1 MLTVVLVGYF
11 VHMETKTLKVRTRFG
26 GHSSLTKRKFFD
38 KRVMVSLPNLIEA
51 QLASHN
57 WFLEKGI
64 HSLLEEVNPI
74 TDFTGKDLSLEIMD
88 CYLDEPKCDE
98 RTARNKNIS
107 YEAPLRAKAVLT
119 IKKTGEVKEQE
130 IYLGDFPIMTPRGT
144 YIINGV
150 ERVVVSQL
158 VRSAGVFFTMGYQKG
173 KKRFG
178 AKMIPNRGAWIEI
191 DTDIAGV
198 ISVKIDRKR
207 KIPVTALL
215 RAFGYE
221 SNDEIAALFRDVD
234 TGEQQFIEKTLAK
247 DITTN
252 RNEAYLEIYKRLRP
266 GDLATEENAQ
276 QMITSMFFSF
286 DRYDVGSVGR
296 YRLNQ
301 RLSVDV
307 ADNEEGRV
315 LNINDFVLI
324 VKEIISMNNNPDAKA
339 DDIDHLG
346 NRRVRGVGEL
356 VQNKMRVGFA
366 RMMRNIRDRMS
377 TCDVATVVP
386 GQLIN
391 SRPVAATIKEF
402 FSSSQLSQ
410 FMDQV
415 NPLAELE
422 HKRRLSALGPGG
434 LTRERAGFEV
444 RDVHHSH
451 YGRICP
457 VETPEGPNIGLVGH
471 MATYARINEYGFLE
485 TPYLIVRHEAEAI
498 ATALEGRILAEEI
511 GGIAAGVALS
521 AADAKKVAAAAQK
534 DGKDVVAVTAY
545 VSEEVEYIN
554 AAVEDKKTIAHAGV
568 ELDDHRNIVQDT
580 VSARVKGAPSITAT
594 TELDYIDVSTKQC
607 ISVATSLI
615 PFLEHDDANR
625 ALMGSNMQRQAVSC
639 IVPQTPIVGTG
650 IEDKAAADSGQVV
663 LAENDGEV
671 IEADGLHI
679 TVKEQAP
686 AGSRKKTMNRIYR
699 LQSFERSNTMT
710 SMNQVPRVAPGQQ
723 VKRGDLLAD
732 GASTDHGE
740 LALGQNMLVAFVP
753 WEGFNFE
760 DAIIISEDV
769 LQNDRYTSI
778 HIEDFT
784 IDVRDTKLGPEVMT
798 RDIPNIGEDRLKNLD
813 EEGIIRIGAEVSSG
827 DILVGKITPKGEGDL
842 TAEERLLRAIFGEKA
857 RDVKDSSL
865 YLPHGEHGKVV
876 DIKIFSREQGD
887 RLPTSVVQQ
896 VQVSVAQLRKISV
909 GDKLAGRHGNK
920 GVISRIAP
928 REDMPH
934 LPDGTPVDMILNPLG
949 VASRMNIGQILETHL
964 GWAARE
970 LGYTVASPALDG
982 VREKDIRAELRA
994 AGLPETG
1001 KVRLVNGK
1009 TGEHYDNE
1017 STVGVMYVMKLN
1029 HLVDDKLHMR
1039 SIGPYSLITQQP
1051 LGGKA
1056 QHGGQRFG
1064 EMEVWAL
1071 EGYGAAYTLQ
1081 EVITIKSDDVVGR
1094 SKAYESIIKGEA
1106 IKSPNLPASFH
1117 VLVSE
1122 LKGLCLDVEL
1132 TMSRKRADPQIAIC
1146 ILFNRKRLICAV
1158 IFRPVVVVVRK
1169 HPLQTILRQLGDA
1182 KLIHQCTQFCL
1193 HRIYILTLVDHTFK
1207 LYQVSIAGIAVY
1219 THMHSVATCILLTF
1233 ARPLCLVCQS
1243 RIQKQL
1249 IQRIQCKINRFLKL
1263 HARHAVCT
1271 RCIIKRC
1278 FDDKKYFIV
1287 LLACADTVLRSFY
1300 KNST

>member
-1 MLTVVLVGYF
+1 MQ
-11 VHMETKTLKVRTRFG
+11 EKTLKVRTRFSG
-26 GHSSLTKRKFFD
+26 QSSLTKRKFFG
-38 KRVMVSLPNLIEA
+38 KRIMVSLPNLIES
-51 QLASHN
+51 QLRSHQ
-57 WFLEKGI
+57 WFLEQGLQE
-64 HSLLEEVNPI
+64 LLDEVNPI
-74 TDFTGKDLSLEIMD
+74 TDFTGKDLELVISD
-88 CYLDEPKCDE
+88 YYLDEPKCDE
-98 RTARNKNIS
+98 QTAKNKNIS
-107 YEAPLRAKAVLT
+107 YEAPLRAKATLT

-130 IYLGDFPIMTPRGT
+130 IYLGDFPLMTPRGT
-144 YIINGV
+144 YVINGV

-158 VRSAGVFFTMGYQKG
+158 VRSAGVFFTMEYQKG
-173 KKRFG
+173 KKLFG
-178 AKMIPNRGAWIEI
+178 AKIIPNRGAWIEL
-191 DTDIAGV
+191 DTDITGV
-198 ISVKIDRKR
+198 ISVKVDRKR

-221 SNDEIAALFRDVD
+221 TNEEIEELFRDVD
-234 TGEQQFIEKTLAK
+234 TGEKHFIAETLAK

-252 RNEAYLEIYKRLRP
+252 KGEAYLEIYKRLRP
-266 GDLATEENAQ
+266 GDLATDENAR
-276 QMITSMFFSF
+276 QMINTMFFSF
-286 DRYDVGSVGR
+286 DRYDIGAVGR

-301 RLSVDV
+301 RLGVDLPN
-307 ADNEEGRV
+307 NEEGRV
-315 LNINDFVLI
+315 LNISDFVAI
-324 VKEIISMNNNPDAKA
+324 VREMIRMNNDPSAVA

-377 TCDVATVVP
+377 TCDIATVVP

-471 MATYARINEYGFLE
+471 MATYARINDYGFLE
-485 TPYLIVRHEAEAI
+485 TPYLPVQKEAR
-498 ATALEGRILAEEI
+498 ATAKDLEGRILAASV
-511 GGIAAGVALS
+511 GGIKKGTRLDAAT
-521 AADAKKVAAAAQK
+521 AKTVAAAAAK
-534 DGKDVVAVTAY
+534 DGKDSVAVVPFVGTTVTY
-545 VSEEVEYIN
+545 VN
-554 AAVEDKKTIAHAGV
+554 AAVEDRMTIAHAGIA
-568 ELDDHRNIVQDT
+568 LDDDGNLTEAMVGARAKGHPGM
-580 VSARVKGAPSITAT
+580 VSADQV
-594 TELDYIDVSTKQC
+594 DYMDVSAKQC
-607 ISVATSLI
+607 ISIATSLI

-639 IVPQTPIVGTG
+639 ITPQTPLVGTG

-671 IEADGLHI
+671 VEVDSMHI
-679 TVKEQAP
+679 TVKEAAP
-686 AGSRKKTMNRIYR
+686 AGAKTKTLKRVYR
-699 LQSFERSNTMT
+699 LQSFVRSNTMT
-710 SMNQVPRVAPGQQ
+710 SMNQVPRVSKGQK
-723 VKRGDLLAD
+723 VKKGELLAD

-740 LALGQNMLVAFVP
+740 LALGQNILVAFVP
-753 WEGFNFE
+753 WQGYNFE

-784 IDVRDTKLGPEVMT
+784 LDVRDTKLGPEVVT

-887 RLPTSVVQQ
+887 RLPTGVVKQI
-896 VQVSVAQLRKISV
+896 QVSVAQLRKISV

-928 REDMPH
+928 REDMPY

-982 VREKDIRAELRA
+982 VSEQDIENELVK
-994 AGLPETG
+994 AGLPQTG
-1001 KVRLVNGK
+1001 KIHLVDGR
-1009 TGEHYDNE
+1009 TGEKFDNP

-1071 EGYGAAYTLQ
+1071 EGYGAAHTLQ
-1081 EVITIKSDDVVGR
+1081 EIITIKSDDVVGR
-1094 SKAYESIIKGEA
+1094 SRAYESIIKGEP
-1106 IKSPNLPASFH
+1106 IRSPNLPASFH

-1132 TMSRKRADPQIAIC
+1132 IQ
-1146 ILFNRKRLICAV
+1146 
-1158 IFRPVVVVVRK
+1158 
-1169 HPLQTILRQLGDA
+1169 H
-1182 KLIHQCTQFCL
+1182 
-1193 HRIYILTLVDHTFK
+1193 
-1207 LYQVSIAGIAVY
+1207 SI
-1219 THMHSVATCILLTF
+1219 TPHAT
-1233 ARPLCLVCQS
+1233 
-1243 RIQKQL
+1243 
-1249 IQRIQCKINRFLKL
+1249 
-1263 HARHAVCT
+1263 
-1271 RCIIKRC
+1271 
-1278 FDDKKYFIV
+1278 
-1287 LLACADTVLRSFY
+1287 ADTEESSERDDADEQMKS
-1300 KNST
+1300 